1 MIQMMERF
9 TLVTSHTRRVFV
21 FEIFMNRAANLA
33 NYGGCD
39 Q

>member
-1 MIQMMERF
+1 MTQMRERF

-21 FEIFMNRAANLA
+21 FEIFMKRAADLA